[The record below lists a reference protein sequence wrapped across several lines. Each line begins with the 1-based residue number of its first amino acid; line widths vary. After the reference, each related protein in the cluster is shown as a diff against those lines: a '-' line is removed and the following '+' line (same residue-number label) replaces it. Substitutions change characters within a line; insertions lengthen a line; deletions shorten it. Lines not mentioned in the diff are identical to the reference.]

1 MIHFKDFDNYSDLK
15 VYLEEIDRD
24 KFNSYQ
30 NNIKEFLN
38 SNKAKRFDSK
48 ENAKIIVN
56 KISNVYIKL

>member
-48 ENAKIIVN
+48 EKQ
-56 KISNVYIKL
+56 KL